1 MKIDVRDVNHKIIE
15 STETEVLSKTKMK
28 PFTKRE
34 ILEVDLENYRE
45 IVEVA
50 KNEFKLLQRLD
61 FTAGLIKNENPIK
74 TLNVKRANRD
84 RDQNGVESTI
94 RKSPWGNLL
103 SKYSFFS
110 KQNLNCL
117 EISSIRSNVLHV
129 SYIAE
134 FQFES

>member
-15 STETEVLSKTKMK
+15 STETEVLSKTKAK

-74 TLNVKRANRD
+74 TMNVKRANRD
-84 RDQNGVESTI
+84 RD
-94 RKSPWGNLL
+94 
-103 SKYSFFS
+103 
-110 KQNLNCL
+110 
-117 EISSIRSNVLHV
+117 
-129 SYIAE
+129 
-134 FQFES
+134 